1 MGGLYAAFFLK
12 MITTERRIA
21 AVVALA
27 AAAAAKEIK
36 NKPFKISMTPNSGSP
51 NAAVTEFWCPNLKFK
66 QCSKQL

>member
-21 AVVALA
+21 AVVAL